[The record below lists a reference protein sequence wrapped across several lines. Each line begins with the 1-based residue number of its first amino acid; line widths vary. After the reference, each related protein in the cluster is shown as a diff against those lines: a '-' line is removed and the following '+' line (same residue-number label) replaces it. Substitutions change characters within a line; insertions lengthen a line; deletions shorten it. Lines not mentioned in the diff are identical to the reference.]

1 MTSRVIY
8 KGHLR
13 TEATHL
19 RSGNVILTDAPVDN
33 KGKGE
38 AFSPT
43 DLTATSLASCILT
56 IMGIAAQEH
65 EIDMEGTVAEVKKN
79 MVNGPRR
86 IESIEIQITMPQ
98 KQYSSKQIKILEKA
112 AHHCPVALSLN
123 ENTKELL
130 SIIWPEN

>member
-1 MTSRVIY
+1 MISKVIY
-8 KGHLR
+8 RGDLR

-19 RSGNVILTDAPVDN
+19 RSGNVILTDAPLDN

-56 IMGIAAQEH
+56 IMGIAAREH
-65 EIDMEGTVAEVKKN
+65 GIDMEGTEAEVQKN

-86 IESIEIQITMPQ
+86 IESIVIDIKMPA
-98 KQYSSKQIKILEKA
+98 KDYTSKEKKILEKA

-123 ENTKELL
+123 ENTKEVLN
-130 SIIWPEN
+130 IHWN